1 MVAKITVFAL
11 EKHSTLQW
19 FLYNSFGTNTTVLR
33 AAAILD
39 HVRIRKI
46 IPPYLRRTQTG
57 QNVDQQHV
65 NENTMLV
72 EIYCLVCVHLYKG
85 LNVDRWILFWKLL
98 SPNLRFLVFWT
109 IKNLVFYICIRY
121 NNTYNNIHNTATT
134 HPRNKHNTTRIAWKS
149 SSAYIIY
156 TTYTTHTTHH
166 ATHPHNTHIMKSK
179 SMLSPFKM
187 FKGHLKKE
195 YQLP

>member
-1 MVAKITVFAL
+1 MLNVSGILRAYLCDNKLIPNIFKKWVFWWWGEFINILVFFLLVLHIIQHSGNLLKRTWLVAKITVFAL

-46 IPPYLRRTQTG
+46 IPLYLRRTQTG

-72 EIYCLVCVHLYKG
+72 EIYCLVCVHLYKA
-85 LNVDRWILFWKLL
+85 LTVDRWILFWKLL
-98 SPNLRFLVFWT
+98 SPNLRYLVFLND
-109 IKNLVFYICIRY
+109 KE
-121 NNTYNNIHNTATT
+121 
-134 HPRNKHNTTRIAWKS
+134 S
-149 SSAYIIY
+149 SILYM
-156 TTYTTHTTHH
+156 H
-166 ATHPHNTHIMKSK
+166 
-179 SMLSPFKM
+179 
-187 FKGHLKKE
+187 
-195 YQLP
+195 